1 MNSQKTLS
9 PVSDETIMINR
20 PADIVYWAERLS
32 VSPFTLFH
40 LLKTVGNS
48 AREIGEFLH
57 KQELERA
64 NNIESPEKKVT
75 IL

>member
-9 PVSDETIMINR
+9 PVSKDTIVLNR
-20 PADIVYWAERLS
+20 PADVVYWAERFS

-40 LLKTVGNS
+40 LIRNVGNN

-57 KQELERA
+57 KPGLERETTTA
-64 NNIESPEKKVT
+64 ITEKKVT